1 MLIFINGVEIN
12 KFIAKDLQTNL
23 ALLCLDNV
31 SQDVS
36 AGNTKKIE
44 LYVYDFSVD
53 FDRSDTLDI
62 HKYLM
67 VK

>member
-1 MLIFINGVEIN
+1 MLIFVNGVEIN
-12 KFIAKDLQTNL
+12 KFIAKDLQANL
-23 ALLCLDNV
+23 ASLFLGNV

-36 AGNTKKIE
+36 AGNTEKIE

-53 FDRSDTLDI
+53 FDRNDTLDI